1 MVFAHPVDRKVFH
14 RDKAVAVH
22 KSLALLVREVSALVL
37 DALVNLCHYL
47 TTLPTLPAALRGLDT
62 LAVGGGDDVFE
73 ANVHTNGLHG
83 LRQRLSSFADFT
95 REAHKPLAR
104 STLANSGRLDGSFER
119 AVNDRPYVA
128 YLREEH
134 PARLNP
140 ETALRVGERV
150 VAVRS
155 AKAQIARFFSRL
167 HAPEE
172 RLESKVYANGY
183 VLEYL
188 RMNLSESRVYLLQ
201 FGEAC
206 LLRIQRRT
214 LARLGVCIPALG
226 EKRIV

>member
-1 MVFAHPVDRKVFH
+1 
-14 RDKAVAVH
+14 
-22 KSLALLVREVSALVL
+22 
-37 DALVNLCHYL
+37 
-47 TTLPTLPAALRGLDT
+47 
-62 LAVGGGDDVFE
+62 
-73 ANVHTNGLHG
+73 
-83 LRQRLSSFADFT
+83 
-95 REAHKPLAR
+95 
-104 STLANSGRLDGSFER
+104 
-119 AVNDRPYVA
+119 VNDRPYVA